1 MGNCQFKTCVAALIL
16 VTLPA
21 LSLIGHAQTPEEA
34 LPEEQ
39 VPEEQGPDS
48 MVFEQAVEEEAPK
61 EKTPEEEAVAADT
74 DGSLDDADG
83 SIEIEEVEKV

>member
-39 VPEEQGPDS
+39 VPEEQ
-48 MVFEQAVEEEAPK
+48 VLEEQG
-61 EKTPEEEAVAADT
+61 PEEQGGRVARP
-74 DGSLDDADG
+74 
-83 SIEIEEVEKV
+83 